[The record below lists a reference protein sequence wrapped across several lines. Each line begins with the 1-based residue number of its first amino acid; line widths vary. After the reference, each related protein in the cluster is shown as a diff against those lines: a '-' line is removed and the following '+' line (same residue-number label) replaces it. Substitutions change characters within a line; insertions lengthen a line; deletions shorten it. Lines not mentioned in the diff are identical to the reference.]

1 VILTALLLS
10 ACPAA
15 APLPEGDAYVR
26 GLLDAQRG
34 REEALSR
41 YSYDVSEVVDDLDAS
56 GGVRKRRSREL
67 EVYFVKGR
75 PVRQLVGR
83 NGQPLTGRE
92 REKEERRA
100 REEAEA
106 IAKGN
111 TASELPGVRLS
122 KLLAR
127 YRFLAVGREELAG
140 RCAIA
145 FDFEPRPGDFELDW
159 DSVFRRLRGRL
170 WVDEAD
176 QAVAK
181 VAVDNSSGIKIALG
195 LAVSVKTL
203 AFRAEFA
210 HLEDGVWLPRSLETL
225 VVGRKL
231 LVSALRVR
239 TTLTYGHYRRF
250 DVEVDD
256 DVDFKLRADEADAP
270 KPPPPKPEL

>member
-1 VILTALLLS
+1 MILAALLLS
-10 ACPAA
+10 ACPA

-26 GLLDAQRG
+26 ALLDAQRG

-41 YSYDVSEVVDDLDAS
+41 YSYDVSEVVEDLDAS
-56 GGVRKRRSREL
+56 GGVRKRRTREL

-106 IAKGN
+106 ITHGK
-111 TASELPGVRLS
+111 TASELPRVRLS

-127 YRFLAVGREELAG
+127 YRFVAVGREELSG

-176 QAVAK
+176 KAVAK
-181 VAVDNSSGIKIALG
+181 VAVDNSSGIKVALG
-195 LAVSVKTL
+195 LAFTVKTL

-250 DVEVDD
+250 EVEVDE
-256 DVDFKLRADEADAP
+256 KLRADEANTPKAP
-270 KPPPPKPEL
+270 LPKPEL

>member
-1 VILTALLLS
+1 VILAALLLS

-26 GLLDAQRG
+26 GLLDAQRD
-34 REEALSR
+34 REEAVSR
-41 YSYDVSEVVDDLDAS
+41 YSYDVSEVVEDLDTS
-56 GGVRKRRSREL
+56 GGVRKRRTREL

-92 REKEERRA
+92 RQKEERRA

-106 IAKGN
+106 I
-111 TASELPGVRLS
+111 T
-122 KLLAR
+122 
-127 YRFLAVGREELAG
+127 
-140 RCAIA
+140 
-145 FDFEPRPGDFELDW
+145 
-159 DSVFRRLRGRL
+159 
-170 WVDEAD
+170 
-176 QAVAK
+176 K
-181 VAVDNSSGIKIALG
+181 VKIALG
-195 LAVSVKTL
+195 LAFTVKTL

-239 TTLTYGHYRRF
+239 TTLNYGRYRRF
-250 DVEVDD
+250 DVEVDER
-256 DVDFKLRADEADAP
+256 LRADEANTP
-270 KPPPPKPEL
+270 KAPPPKPEL